1 MGVNAGGVNLN
12 LYVNNI
18 LIGEGKTPDLT
29 ARELEELG
37 FKLGVFALSGLFAA
51 TKANE
56 ECFRF
61 PDP

>member
-1 MGVNAGGVNLN
+1 MN

-18 LIGEGKTPDLT
+18 LMEEGKTPCLT

-51 TKANE
+51 TKAIE